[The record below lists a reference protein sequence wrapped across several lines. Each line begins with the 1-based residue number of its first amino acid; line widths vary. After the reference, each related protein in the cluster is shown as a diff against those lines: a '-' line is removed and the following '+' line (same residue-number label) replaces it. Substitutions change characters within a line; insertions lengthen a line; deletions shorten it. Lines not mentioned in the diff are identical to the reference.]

1 MINWMINFQTTAHF
15 QKKAYQFLSSL
26 ICSSSRVHHFHGR
39 CIRGEL
45 SLLINAESAPV
56 KYFLPAKTIDGNN
69 EKIVNRWN
77 IESNVMLFYR
87 FFSGPQ
93 TYCQ

>member
-1 MINWMINFQTTAHF
+1 
-15 QKKAYQFLSSL
+15 
-26 ICSSSRVHHFHGR
+26 
-39 CIRGEL
+39 
-45 SLLINAESAPV
+45 LINAESAPV

-87 FFSGPQ
+87 FFSSPQ
-93 TYCQ
+93 TYCQRATGKNMFHCVAVLQRKKANVPGSLSKHYFNVR